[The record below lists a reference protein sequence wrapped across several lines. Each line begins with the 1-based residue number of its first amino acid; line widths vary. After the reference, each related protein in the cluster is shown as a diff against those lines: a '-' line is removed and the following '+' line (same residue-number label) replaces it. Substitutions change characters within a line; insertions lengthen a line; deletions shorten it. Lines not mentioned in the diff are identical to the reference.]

1 MAIKDALLRC
11 AQALLIEIDDD
22 ALDRALRAL
31 LGATRAD
38 FVCIDENYMDPVQGL
53 SVQITHFAE
62 DPEVSPVQGSK
73 QWWKGPYS
81 DFPTFL
87 EGLRAGQPVA
97 VRTSELTGRERE
109 ELERDGAKTELDI
122 PIAIDGEWVG
132 SICFTDYQVERDWDP
147 EEVETL
153 TTAAAMVAAFW
164 KRWRLLETLQQT
176 IDWKNRFIASVSHE
190 IRTPLTAVIGL
201 AQELASR
208 GEQFGGNEATEFMS
222 LIAAQ
227 SADIGH
233 IVDDLL
239 VASRPNSAELAVSR
253 EVVELQPLIESVMGE
268 FTAGAL
274 ARLELQSGGK
284 DARAWGD
291 PARIRQVVRNLI
303 SNALRYGGTN
313 IRVLTMASADTSSI
327 MVTDDGIGVPLGYR
341 ERIFEPYATAH
352 EDCTQPGSVGLG
364 LSVAQ
369 TLARRMGGSIEYRR
383 ESGSTIFEL
392 RLPSARGVQP
402 AA

>member
-1 MAIKDALLRC
+1 M
-11 AQALLIEIDDD
+11 
-22 ALDRALRAL
+22 
-31 LGATRAD
+31 
-38 FVCIDENYMDPVQGL
+38 
-53 SVQITHFAE
+53 
-62 DPEVSPVQGSK
+62 
-73 QWWKGPYS
+73 
-81 DFPTFL
+81 
-87 EGLRAGQPVA
+87 A

-208 GEQFGGNEATEFMS
+208 GEQFGGKEATEFMS